1 MMRRTKHCALDY
13 YHQADTL
20 LTFLSTDFRSILLF
34 LSLWCLCLMEY
45 AVFVL
50 FNKYF
55 SKCTTFHTC
64 FSYPSIQSAYS
75 HTYILFSA
83 RTTYISVLTDPYGD
97 HTSHSE

>member
-1 MMRRTKHCALDY
+1 MRRTKHCALDY

-20 LTFLSTDFRSILLF
+20 LTFPSTDFRSILLF

-45 AVFVL
+45 TVFVL

-64 FSYPSIQSAYS
+64 FSYSSM
-75 HTYILFSA
+75 YILFSA
-83 RTTYISVLTDPYGD
+83 RTTYISVLTNPYGD